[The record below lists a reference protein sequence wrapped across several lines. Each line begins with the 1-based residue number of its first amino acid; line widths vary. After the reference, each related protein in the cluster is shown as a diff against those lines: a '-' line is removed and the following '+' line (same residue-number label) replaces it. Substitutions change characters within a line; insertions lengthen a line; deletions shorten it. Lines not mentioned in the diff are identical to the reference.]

1 MTSLLKISF
10 VVPAYNE
17 ERLLSFTLHAIVAE
31 IRRTNCA
38 AEVIVVD
45 DGSTDSTPQ
54 IAKTFRAVTLIQIER
69 SGLVSARRT
78 GFCAARGQLIAN
90 IDADTVIPEGWL
102 QTVLCEF
109 DRNPSLVCVSGPYVY
124 SDLSRIAQLAVRSFY
139 CGGYLLYLINQ
150 FVLRVGS
157 LVQGGNFV
165 VARQALVQIGGYSD
179 DFEFYGED
187 TDIARRLIAVG
198 KVKFKFSL
206 WASSSGRR
214 LLKEGI
220 LRMGLR
226 YALNF
231 LWATWL
237 RQPFTNEWEDIR

>member
-1 MTSLLKISF
+1 MTSHPTVSF

-17 ERLLSFTLHAIVAE
+17 ERLLSFTLQSIEAE
-31 IRRTNCA
+31 IRRANCS

-45 DGSTDSTPQ
+45 DGSTDSTSQ
-54 IAKTFRAVTLIQIER
+54 IARTFGTVTLSQER
-69 SGLVSARRT
+69 SGLVSARQV
-78 GFCAARGQLIAN
+78 GFRAARGQLIAN

-102 QTVLCEF
+102 QSVLCEF
-109 DRNPSLVCVSGPYVY
+109 ERNPSLVCVSGPHVY
-124 SDLSRIAQLAVRSFY
+124 SDLSRIAQLAVWSFY

-165 VARQALVQIGGYSD
+165 VARQALVQVGGYSD
-179 DFEFYGED
+179 AFEFYGED

-198 KVKFKFSL
+198 TVKFKFSL
-206 WASSSGRR
+206 WASSSARR
-214 LLKEGI
+214 LLEEGI
-220 LRMGLR
+220 FRMGLR

-237 RQPFTNEWEDIR
+237 RRPFTNEWKDIR